1 MNENDTQLNLPEREE
16 HILKLWEENQ
26 IFEHTLSKT
35 KKGKPFVFYEGPPF
49 ANGHP
54 GIHHIEARSFKDV
67 ILRFKTM
74 QGRFVSRRAGWDT
87 HGLPVELQVEKELGL
102 KNKRDIERYGIAS
115 FNQKCRESVWIY
127 KKEWEE
133 MTKRMGYWLDFKNA
147 YITYDNRYMETLWA
161 ILKRYADVGALYQDY
176 KIIPWCSRC
185 GTGLSSHE
193 LGQPGA
199 YREIKDPSVFVKFKI
214 RGKDNESLLVWT
226 TTPWTLS
233 GNVAVAVNPKIE
245 YTKFRVGRE
254 IFWSAKTPPI
264 ADSLQAEVLD
274 KTTGK
279 ALLGVEY
286 EPPYRDMKKKIP
298 YKVLGGDFVD
308 SEEGTGFVHLA
319 PAFGED
325 DMAAVK
331 KEYGEY
337 YPILLTVNEEG
348 KMMKGVVGE
357 GLFAKEADKA
367 IIEDLKKRNLLFK
380 ILPYA
385 HEYPHCWRCDTP
397 LLYMARKSWWVRKP
411 VEGLIK
417 ENKKIN
423 WVPEYLKD
431 GRFGEWIKEKKDW
444 AFSRERYWGTPLPIW
459 QCESCKNIETIGS
472 IEELSKKT
480 TKSGNS
486 YMMLRHGEA
495 EHNLFGTLDATL
507 DAIKLTEK
515 GRKQVLAAAK
525 KLKKEKF
532 DIIVSSDILRAKE
545 TAGIVSQITGVMDI
559 VYDSRIREIHLGMN
573 GKPAKLYHKLF
584 PTYEDKFEKRPVG
597 GESLRDVRARMVG
610 FIKDIDEKYAKKK
623 ILIIGHEYP
632 LWMLWTAG
640 QGMNEEQ
647 AIKVKE
653 EKKGW
658 EFIKNAEAMKFPY
671 RKLPYSHTGEVD
683 LHRPYIDEISL
694 SCASCKGA
702 MKRVPEVCDV
712 WFDSGAMP
720 FAQAHWP
727 FDRGSAK
734 KQPKVFPADFI
745 CEGVDQTRG
754 WFYTLLTTSTLLGFP
769 ASYKNVLSVGIV
781 LDKNGQKMSKSKG
794 NIVRPEEIIQ
804 KYGIDSLRWYFYTI
818 NSPNDSKLFDEKDV
832 MNRMRGYLSTLWN
845 SFILFDTYNK
855 KEKRLKLNKKSSHI
869 LDRWVLSRLHALI
882 GDTTEKLN
890 AFDIVGAARGIEEF
904 TINDFSNW
912 YLRRSR
918 KRFQKPKSEKEKKEA
933 AETAY
938 SVLLSLVSLSAPF
951 TPFLSEMI
959 YRRLREKSG
968 MKELSVHLL
977 PWPKVDKKFSD
988 RKLEEGMAHT
998 RTVTALALQER
1009 SKAGIKVRQPLASLS
1024 VKTASIKDK
1033 GLLAILQEEVNVKR
1047 VIADTKIEGEVM
1059 LDTHITP
1066 ELKEEG
1072 LVREIIRNIQEM
1084 RKDGGMKPGDKIYV
1098 QILPSQ
1104 KMERMLE
1111 KWTSYIKDGVDAKI
1125 VRFGGKKEFSVE
1137 RDSTIDGETVWIGIV
1152 KV

>member
-1 MNENDTQLNLPEREE
+1 
-16 HILKLWEENQ
+16 
-26 IFEHTLSKT
+26 
-35 KKGKPFVFYEGPPF
+35 
-49 ANGHP
+49 
-54 GIHHIEARSFKDV
+54 
-67 ILRFKTM
+67 
-74 QGRFVSRRAGWDT
+74 
-87 HGLPVELQVEKELGL
+87 
-102 KNKRDIERYGIAS
+102 
-115 FNQKCRESVWIY
+115 
-127 KKEWEE
+127 
-133 MTKRMGYWLDFKNA
+133 
-147 YITYDNRYMETLWA
+147 
-161 ILKRYADVGALYQDY
+161 
-176 KIIPWCSRC
+176 
-185 GTGLSSHE
+185 
-193 LGQPGA
+193 
-199 YREIKDPSVFVKFKI
+199 
-214 RGKDNESLLVWT
+214 
-226 TTPWTLS
+226 
-233 GNVAVAVNPKIE
+233 
-245 YTKFRVGRE
+245 
-254 IFWSAKTPPI
+254 
-264 ADSLQAEVLD
+264 
-274 KTTGK
+274 
-279 ALLGVEY
+279 
-286 EPPYRDMKKKIP
+286 
-298 YKVLGGDFVD
+298 
-308 SEEGTGFVHLA
+308 
-319 PAFGED
+319 
-325 DMAAVK
+325 

-348 KMMKGVVGE
+348 KMIKGVVGE

-367 IIEDLKKRNLLFK
+367 VIEDLKKRNLLFK

-397 LLYMARKSWWVRKP
+397 LLYMARKSWWVKKP

-459 QCESCKNIETIGS
+459 QCESCKKIETIGS

-480 TKSGNS
+480 MKSGNT
-486 YMMLRHGEA
+486 YMILRHGEA

-507 DAIKLTEK
+507 DGIKLTEK
-515 GRKQVLAAAK
+515 GRKQVLATAK

-532 DIIVSSDILRAKE
+532 DIIIASDILRAKE
-545 TAGIVSQITGVMDI
+545 TAGIVSQITGVVDI
-559 VYDSRIREIHLGMN
+559 VYDSRIREINTGMN

-584 PTYEDKFEKRPVG
+584 PRYEDKFEKRPSG
-597 GESLRDVRARMVG
+597 GESLRDVRARMIG
-610 FIKDIDEKYAKKK
+610 FMKDIDEKYTKKK
-623 ILIIGHEYP
+623 ILIIGHEFP

-640 QGMNEEQ
+640 QGMSEEQ

-653 EKKGW
+653 KKGAD
-658 EFIKNAEAMKFPY
+658 FIKNAEAMKFPY

-683 LHRPYIDEISL
+683 LHRPYIDEIFL
-694 SCASCKGA
+694 SCVSCKGA

-727 FDRGSAK
+727 FDHRSLK
-734 KQPKVFPADFI
+734 KQPKAFPADFI

-769 ASYKNVLSVGIV
+769 APYKNVLSVGIV

-855 KEKRLKLNKKSSHI
+855 KEKRLKPNKKSSHI
-869 LDRWVLSRLHALI
+869 LDRWILSRLHTLI
-882 GDTTEKLN
+882 ADTTEKLN

-904 TINDFSNW
+904 TVNDFSNW

-918 KRFQKPKSEKEKKEA
+918 KRFQKPKNEKEKKEA

-938 SVLLSLVSLSAPF
+938 SVLLALVSLSAPF

-959 YRRLREKSG
+959 YHRLREKSG
-968 MKELSVHLL
+968 MKELSIHLL
-977 PWPKVDKKFSD
+977 PWPKADKKFSD
-988 RKLEEGMAHT
+988 KKLEEGMTHT

-1009 SKAGIKVRQPLASLS
+1009 SRAGIKVRQPLASLS
-1024 VKTASIKDK
+1024 VKTEVIKDK

-1047 VIADTKIEGEVM
+1047 IIADTKIEGEVA

-1084 RKDGGMKPGDKIYV
+1084 RKDGGMKPGDKIYA

-1111 KWTSYIKDGVDAKI
+1111 KWTSYIKEGVDAKI

-1137 RDSTIDGETVWIGIV
+1137 RDSMIDGVPVWIGIV